1 MLESRVD
8 FIMSAGALV
17 IKNAIL
23 ALLVI
28 LIIHFAIKNMLFEK
42 QLDHLRVK
50 EEMTLND
57 GIIIPSTISS
67 ITSKI
72 IPLPANPAPVVQCDE
87 GKVKSESDLES
98 LYKYVF
104 AGNTA
109 NEKATKTE
117 LSTKPSKAVECE
129 ATTSNTTNS
138 NSMFAAYDN
147 KELVF
152 SAW

>member
-1 MLESRVD
+1 
-8 FIMSAGALV
+8 MSAGAIV

-50 EEMTLND
+50 EEMTMEERN
-57 GIIIPSTISS
+57 IIIPT
-67 ITSKI
+67 TLPTMKP
-72 IPLPANPAPVVQCDE
+72 IPIPANPVPVVQCE
-87 GKVKSESDLES
+87 EKGKGESDLES

-109 NEKATKTE
+109 NENATKTE
-117 LSTKPSKAVECE
+117 VTVKPSKAAEC
-129 ATTSNTTNS
+129 AAANSPDANT
-138 NSMFAAYDN
+138 MLAAYDN
-147 KELVF
+147 KEIVF

>member
-1 MLESRVD
+1 
-8 FIMSAGALV
+8 MSAGALV

-42 QLDHLRVK
+42 QLDNLRVK
-50 EEMTLND
+50 EEMTMDETN
-57 GIIIPSTISS
+57 IVIPSTLPYTKPIA
-67 ITSKI
+67 T
-72 IPLPANPAPVVQCDE
+72 PANPNPVVKCEE
-87 GKVKSESDLES
+87 GNGTVKPESDLES

-117 LSTKPSKAVECE
+117 LTVKPSKEAECT
-129 ATTSNTTNS
+129 AANSSNS